1 VFRFGRFQG
10 HVEEAGRVL
19 PQAVHSADLPPAK
32 LAVPGG
38 LRDNRLRK
46 VSLSVL
52 TTARRDPV
60 LVLDVVLP
68 GDAGAAD
75 VVEFMAP
82 TTVDRGEIGVDGRPV
97 TSWLTDQLGVSAPLA
112 FGRNVHQD
120 SARMVD
126 RLGTVVRTRADA
138 LEAATQEERERRD
151 RILTAVLAI
160 GSLIALPPA
169 LLLAFFGVTSP
180 DIDPTV
186 SILNLGRYWVAYA
199 LAWLPFTL
207 IVSAGFWLRRR
218 IRMHN
223 PRLSSPGGDLV
234 EVPARVRVPAQRT
247 GGDDHTTG
255 SEAAGGCR
263 GAALP
268 GGSEPLPPVGT
279 KA

>member
-1 VFRFGRFQG
+1 VIAGWTEP
-10 HVEEAGRVL
+10 VENAFALTAMTNVAALGVLHRVRNIAFDAL
-19 PQAVHSADLPPAK
+19 DLNQSA
-32 LAVPGG
+32 
-38 LRDNRLRK
+38 RLG
-46 VSLSVL
+46 
-52 TTARRDPV
+52 TT
-60 LVLDVVLP
+60 
-68 GDAGAAD
+68 GDARDLLSTLSGKLNEVELDLSFGVESYLDTVLMPEVVTDSFQASMCEVTRIEAALKN
-75 VVEFMAP
+75 
-82 TTVDRGEIGVDGRPV
+82 
-97 TSWLTDQLGVSAPLA
+97 SS
-112 FGRNVHQD
+112 
-120 SARMVD
+120 RMVD

-234 EVPARVRVPAQRT
+234 EVPARVRIPVQRT
-247 GGDDHTTG
+247 GENDHTTG
-255 SEAAGGCR
+255 SEAAGGSR